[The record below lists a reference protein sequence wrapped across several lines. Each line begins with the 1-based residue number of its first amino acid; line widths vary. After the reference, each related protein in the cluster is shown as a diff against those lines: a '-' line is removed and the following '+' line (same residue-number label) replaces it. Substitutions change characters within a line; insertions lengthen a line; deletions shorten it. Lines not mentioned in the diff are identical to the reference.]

1 MIKGD
6 QFRPGNEEGLTIEGE
21 KDEVIKGDQSSS
33 GKQEDNNSQQN
44 KMIKPK
50 NIQRFIQSPTKTPK
64 IMNRFV
70 TLLIEECNA
79 IESDIQDQ
87 SDRETVTFI
96 EIRKNQNEPEKT
108 RMPVKKVDEKG
119 WKRFET
125 RNRFE
130 ALIDNTEEDVIEII
144 KEIQF

>member
-1 MIKGD
+1 MIK
-6 QFRPGNEEGLTIEGE
+6 
-21 KDEVIKGDQSSS
+21 VDQSSS

-96 EIRKNQNEPEKT
+96 EIRKNQNEHEKRK
-108 RMPVKKVDEKG
+108 RMPVKKVVEKG

-130 ALIDNTEEDVIEII
+130 ALIDNTEEDVTEII
-144 KEIQF
+144 KRNIILRTPKHCLKKCRRCKF